1 MPANYLR
8 RAAGVVLV
16 AALLGTLLVAGA
28 TAGLAQEEPT
38 ETPETE
44 TDDGT
49 ADVRI
54 VHAVPDAPA
63 VDVAVDGE
71 TVLENVTFG
80 TASDYLSLDAG
91 ARQVTVTAAN
101 DSEEVLYDETL
112 PIQEGTY
119 TVAAAGEAGED
130 AEEPFTPVVLLD
142 EGEQPAD
149 DEAMVR
155 LAHLAPDA
163 PAVDVSV
170 ADSNETLF
178 ENVSFANSSDYQTVP
193 GGDYTL
199 EVRPAGAEDDS
210 EPVAT
215 VDVTLDNG
223 TAYTAFAVGYLEPDD
238 AAGEEPFD
246 VILESDQLAEPTVEN
261 ESGMTPEITVETVAE
276 TPTDAADE
284 DDETPTAD
292 E

>member
-1 MPANYLR
+1 MSANNLR
-8 RAAGVVLV
+8 RAAGIVLV

-28 TAGLAQEEPT
+28 TAGLAQDDT
-38 ETPETE
+38 TPDDE

-49 ADVRI
+49 AEVRI

-63 VDVAVDGE
+63 VNVAVDGE
-71 TVLENVTFG
+71 TVLENVSFG
-80 TASDYLSLDAG
+80 EASDYLTVDAG

-101 DSEEVLYDETL
+101 DSEDVLYDETL

-130 AEEPFTPVVLLD
+130 AERSFTPVVLLD
-142 EGEQPAD
+142 EGEQPGD

-163 PAVDVSV
+163 PAVDVTV
-170 ADSNETLF
+170 AETDETLF

-199 EVRPAGAEDDS
+199 EVRPADAEADS
-210 EPVAT
+210 EPVAS
-215 VDVTLDNG
+215 VNVTLDNG
-223 TAYTAFAVGYLEPDD
+223 TAYTAFAVGYVEPDE
-238 AAGEEPFD
+238 AAGDEPFD
-246 VILESDQLAEPTVEN
+246 VILESDQLTEPTVES
-261 ESGMTPEITVETVAE
+261 ETGTTPDIAVETAEE
-276 TPTDAADE
+276 TPADGE
-284 DDETPTAD
+284 DEA
-292 E
+292 EE